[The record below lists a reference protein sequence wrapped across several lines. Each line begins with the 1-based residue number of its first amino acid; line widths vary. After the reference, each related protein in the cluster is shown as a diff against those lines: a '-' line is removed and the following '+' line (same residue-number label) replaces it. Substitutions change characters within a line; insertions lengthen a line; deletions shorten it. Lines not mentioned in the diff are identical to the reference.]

1 MRNIDKN
8 VVMLGWVSFFTDM
21 ASAMINP
28 ILPIFVVM
36 VLHEGMDKLGI
47 IIAVATFV
55 SYGLRLLSGYIS
67 DRYGIVKP
75 LVVGGYALSALSKPL
90 IGVTHNYQSVTAL
103 KAFERLG
110 KGLRSAPKDLMIATY
125 SKANASGK
133 TFGFHKTM
141 DIAGELS
148 GTLILFGLLLVY
160 GESEMVIRNIFYAT
174 LIPGI
179 IGLAIVVLFVRNIP
193 QPERLTKRS
202 FALTQRDKK
211 AVKSLLFYFAFLFF
225 VFNEAFFVM
234 QAKGVGIATAVIPLL
249 FVVSTGMQ
257 TVTSYFFGVWI
268 DRIGVNRIMAFA
280 YLCGILSQVLLAL
293 QSPLYT
299 WLAYAFLG
307 LFTVASL
314 NANRAS
320 IAQTADNRGSV
331 YGIFYAG
338 VALFG
343 ALGAYLSGMI
353 WEHFSMEAALLYS
366 LSGTVIVGGIFLIR
380 RLVSR
385 GIDSN
390 LKKY

>member
-1 MRNIDKN
+1 
-8 VVMLGWVSFFTDM
+8 MLGWVSFFTDM

-90 IGVTHNYQSVTAL
+90 IGAAQSYQSVTAL

-110 KGLRSAPKDLMIATY
+110 KGLRSAPKDLMIAAY

-148 GTLILFGLLLVY
+148 GTLILFGLLWY
-160 GESEMVIRNIFYAT
+160 FGQSETVIRTLFYAT

-179 IGLAIVVLFVRNIP
+179 TGLVIVVLFVRDIP
-193 QPERLTKRS
+193 KPERLPGRS
-202 FALTQRDKK
+202 FALTQHDKK
-211 AVKSLLFYFAFLFF
+211 AVKSLLFYFVFLLFI
-225 VFNEAFFVM
+225 FNEAFFVM

-257 TVTSYFFGVWI
+257 TLTSYFFGVWI

-280 YLCGILSQVLLAL
+280 YLCGIFSQLFLTL

-299 WLAYAFLG
+299 WVAYAFLG

-314 NANRAS
+314 NANRAY

-353 WEHFSMEAALLYS
+353 WEHFGMETALLYS
-366 LSGTVIVGGIFLIR
+366 LSGTVIVGGLFLIR
-380 RLVSR
+380 RLV
-385 GIDSN
+385 
-390 LKKY
+390 